1 MRRLLLLIT
10 NILYLLPLLY
20 SQSGTFFIKNYSPEK
35 YNGSNQVWGIVQDN
49 RGIMY
54 FAADQIL
61 EYDGVNW
68 RKIPLSNS
76 QTVRSLAI
84 DTVTNIIYVGGVNEF
99 GCLVPDSTG
108 NLVYKS
114 LSLNLDSTNINFN
127 DVWRT
132 EVCNGEAYFSTNT
145 TLFKYSLNQELKG
158 NNPLT
163 IWKESSFF
171 LLYKVGNKVFTGVRG
186 KGIVEIKNDSLIP
199 LDKGNGLLQ
208 NMSWFML
215 PYQKNKYL
223 IGNTGGGLQVF
234 DPQNITLSKTQYF
247 NDSDIKKT
255 DSIIY
260 KNQLYGGTYLGNN
273 MYALATIRN
282 GILIVNEK
290 GKIIN
295 TINKQF
301 GLQSQTVHYLYKDKN
316 GGLWA
321 ALTYGISHIEINTP
335 ITHFNDLTGLE
346 GSIYNAIRSNGE
358 IYASSNLGLFK
369 KSGEIFIPVKG
380 ISGKDAMQ
388 CFGLNN
394 IKQGDKTVL
403 LAATTRGLYTV
414 EGVNS
419 KKVFN
424 IESFSNYQLPSDSNI
439 LLLSENNIIF
449 VTKYINNK
457 WEIIQK
463 IELDSDASSFYETD
477 SSKILFLKENEIFSL
492 KLENNYTSHSK
503 ITKLETNDSLEFI
516 DIKTIDNN
524 PIFITNKGLYLYK
537 NHKFIKDDLIFN
549 GILKNE
555 KNIQYLEAVNDNQ
568 IWIKIKRDRQNII
581 KIIHKKADKYYIDSI
596 SFKRLPPYDDFITDG
611 DSLMWV
617 ISAQALY
624 RIDTKKLHDNF
635 KKEDV
640 LTRLIKI
647 NNDSI
652 VFNGAFYTTKNNI
665 KYIIQ
670 TQTKDIIPEF
680 NYEFNNITFE
690 YALPSYDN
698 EKNNLYSYC
707 LIRNNEECVWSDWTN
722 ETKKEYTN
730 LKEGHYIFKV
740 RAKNTYCQE
749 SSVSEFNF
757 IVKPPWY
764 RTIWAFILYFVLSI
778 FVIYI
783 SIQFYTR
790 KLKKE
795 KERLE
800 IIVRERTQEIWEK
813 KEEIEQQAN
822 NLKEANN
829 ELLFKNQ
836 EINQQNAEIS
846 AQRDNLQ
853 ELTDDLHQ
861 RTEEIRVQNE
871 ELAKQKEVLETINTD
886 VHDSIEYAFRIQN
899 AALPPKQI
907 LDNVVEESF
916 ILFKPKDLVSGDFYW
931 FANFENT
938 TVITA
943 ADCTGHG
950 VPGALM
956 SILGIA
962 ILKEVVIGEFIT
974 HPGVILRKLRKGIIS
989 SLNQKQDSIEKDG
1002 MDMALI
1008 SINSDEKLIQYSG
1021 ANNPLYIVRPIEN
1034 CDEEYEF
1041 MIEFDRNEKYVLYEI
1056 KPDKMPISIYLRMDR
1071 FNTHE
1076 FNYKSGDILYL
1087 FSDGYADQFGGKKAK
1102 KFKYKPFKNLIL
1114 KNANKSLNEQK
1125 ECLDTAFN
1133 NWKGS
1138 LEQIDDVVI
1147 IGLKL

>member
-1 MRRLLLLIT
+1 MKKLLLLFI
-10 NILYLLPLLY
+10 IVIYLPPLLY
-20 SQSGTFFIKNYSPEK
+20 SQTGSFFIKNYSPEK

-54 FAADQIL
+54 FAADQVL

-68 RKIPLSNS
+68 RKIPLANS
-76 QTVRSLAI
+76 ETVRSLAI

-99 GCLVPDSTG
+99 GCLLPDSTG
-108 NLVYKS
+108 KLVYKS
-114 LSLNLDSTNINFN
+114 LCLNLDSTNINFN

-145 TLFKYSLNQELKG
+145 TLFKYSLKQELKG

-171 LLYKVGNKVFTGVRG
+171 LLYKVGNKIFTGVRG

-215 PYQKNKYL
+215 PYDNDKYL
-223 IGNTGGGLQVF
+223 IGNTGDGLQVF
-234 DPQNITLSKTQYF
+234 NPYDVTLLKTPYF
-247 NDSDIKKT
+247 NNSDINKT

-273 MYALATIRN
+273 TYALATIRD
-282 GILIVNEK
+282 GILIVNKK
-290 GKIIN
+290 GKVIN
-295 TINKQF
+295 IINKQF

-358 IYASSNLGLFK
+358 IYTSSNLGLFK
-369 KSGEIFIPVKG
+369 KSGENFLPVKG

-394 IKQGDKTVL
+394 VKQGNKTVL
-403 LAATTRGLYTV
+403 LAATTRGLFTV
-414 EGVNS
+414 EGTKS
-419 KKVFN
+419 KHIFN

-439 LLLSENNIIF
+439 LLLTEGNIIY
-449 VTKYINNK
+449 VTKYINCTWK
-457 WEIIQK
+457 IIQK
-463 IELDSDASSFYETD
+463 IETDSEISSFYED
-477 SSKILFLKENEIFSL
+477 ENLSIWFLKDSKVFKFN
-492 KLENNYTSHSK
+492 LENNYTSHSEIK
-503 ITKLETNDSLEFI
+503 KVNVDDSIEFI
-516 DIKTIDNN
+516 DIRKIKDD
-524 PIFITNKGLYLYK
+524 PIFITNKGFYLFR
-537 NHKFIKDDLIFN
+537 NNKFTKDTSIFGGVIN
-549 GILKNE
+549 KE
-555 KNIQYLEAVNDNQ
+555 KNIQYFEAVNDNQ
-568 IWIKIKRDRQNII
+568 IWIKIKRGRQNII
-581 KIIHKKADKYYIDSI
+581 KIIHKKENKFYIDSL
-596 SFKRLPPYDDFITDG
+596 SFKRLPPYDDFIADG

-635 KKEDV
+635 ASENV
-640 LTRLIKI
+640 LNRRIKI

-652 VFNGAFYTTKNNI
+652 VFNGAFYTTKNSV
-665 KYIIQ
+665 KYITKIQ
-670 TQTKDIIPEF
+670 SKDIIPEY

-698 EKNNLYSYC
+698 EKNNLYSYS
-707 LIRNNEECVWSDWTN
+707 LVRNNEGRIWSDWSS

-730 LKEGHYIFKV
+730 LKEGDYVFKV

-749 SSVSEFNF
+749 SSISEYKF
-757 IVKPPWY
+757 IVNPPWY
-764 RTIWAFILYFVLSI
+764 RTIWAFILYLILSL
-778 FVIYI
+778 FVIYLI
-783 SIQFYTR
+783 IQFYTR
-790 KLKKE
+790 KLKLE

-800 IIVRERTQEIWEK
+800 KIVRDRTQEIWEK
-813 KEEIEQQAN
+813 KEEIERQAN
-822 NLKEANN
+822 NLKQANS

-907 LDNVVEESF
+907 LDNVVAESF

-1002 MDMALI
+1002 MDMSLI
-1008 SINSDEKLIQYSG
+1008 SINTDEKLIQYSG

-1034 CDEEYEF
+1034 CIENYEF
-1041 MIEFDRNEKYVLYEI
+1041 MIEFDRNDKYVLYEI

-1076 FNYKSGDILYL
+1076 FNYKQGDILYM
-1087 FSDGYADQFGGKKAK
+1087 FSDGYADQFGGEKAK

-1114 KNANKSLNEQK
+1114 KNAHKSLSEQK
-1125 ECLDTAFN
+1125 NCLDETFN
-1133 NWKGS
+1133 NWKGN
-1138 LEQIDDVVI
+1138 LEQIDDVVV